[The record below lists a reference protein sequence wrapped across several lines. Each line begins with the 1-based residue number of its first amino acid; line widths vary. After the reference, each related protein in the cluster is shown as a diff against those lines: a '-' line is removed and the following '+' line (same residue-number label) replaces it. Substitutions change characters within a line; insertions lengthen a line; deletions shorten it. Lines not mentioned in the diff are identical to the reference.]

1 MNTVGWLV
9 RGRLH
14 LLFHGYSAVRQF
26 RRAQYMVNTPAPSPQ
41 RKPVKLEDVLITR
54 QLYSRPQKGRDPREE
69 AESLQRLARV
79 MARKP
84 NKLVE
89 TLLEIA
95 LHLCRAGTAG
105 ISLLEERPDAEPV
118 FRWTHLAGALE
129 GYVGKIKPKDFS
141 PSAVCLNLGSPQL
154 FSYPARYFEYFRDV
168 DPAIVET
175 LIFPLTIGDEIQGTL
190 WIVSHNEN
198 VQFDSE
204 DVRLMT
210 ALAEFTSCGLHLLE
224 SIEAERAARK
234 QREDEIESRKRTE
247 LLLRQTQSEME
258 AIIDDRTEQ
267 LRHLSARVIS
277 LQDEER
283 RRIAR
288 ELHDSAGQYLAA
300 IEMNL
305 RGLSQN
311 RDLDESVSRQISDSL
326 DMANRCTSEVRT
338 ISYLL
343 HPPLLDEMGLVSA
356 LAWYVEGFAER
367 SGIKVQLEAP
377 RDLGR
382 LPRETETVLFR
393 VVQQS
398 LANIHRH
405 SGSHV
410 AKIRMEA
417 DAESVRVEIC
427 DEGRGIE
434 PDVLKGF
441 EAGRKLIGVGIAG
454 MRERVRV
461 MGGKFLIRSGRE
473 GTTIDVWLPLA
484 E

>member
-1 MNTVGWLV
+1 MPPVV
-9 RGRLH
+9 
-14 LLFHGYSAVRQF
+14 
-26 RRAQYMVNTPAPSPQ
+26 VNFTCRSLDEGAIRHIRYGAMMANAPAPIPQ
-41 RKPVKLEDVLITR
+41 RARVKLEDVLITG
-54 QLYSRPQKGRDPREE
+54 QLYSRPQKTRDPREE

-84 NKLVE
+84 HKLVE
-89 TLLEIA
+89 TLLEMA
-95 LHLCRAGTAG
+95 LSLCGAGTAG
-105 ISLLEERPDAEPV
+105 ISLLEERPGASGV
-118 FRWTHLAGALE
+118 FRWTHLKGTLE
-129 GYVGKIKPKDFS
+129 AYVGKVKPKNFS
-141 PSAVCLNLGSPQL
+141 PSAVCLDLGCPQL
-154 FSYPARYFEYFRDV
+154 FSYPARYFKSFRDV
-168 DPAIVET
+168 NPAIVES
-175 LIFPLTIGDEIQGTL
+175 LIFPLPISEEIQGTL
-190 WIVSHNEN
+190 WIVSHHEN
-198 VQFDSE
+198 VKFDSE

-224 SIEAERAARK
+224 SIESERTARK
-234 QREDEIESRKRTE
+234 EREDEIESRKRTE
-247 LLLRQTQSEME
+247 ILLRQTQSEME

-305 RGLSQN
+305 SGLSQN
-311 RDLDESVSRQISDSL
+311 PNLEESVTRQISDSL
-326 DMANRCTSEVRT
+326 DLANRCTSEVRT

-367 SGIKVQLEAP
+367 SGIKVQLETP
-377 RDLGR
+377 KDLGR

-410 AKIRMEA
+410 ARIRMEA
-417 DAESVRVEIC
+417 DAESVHVEIC
-427 DEGRGIE
+427 DEGRGID

-441 EAGRKLIGVGIAG
+441 DAGRKLIGVGIAG

-461 MGGKFLIRSGRE
+461 MGGRFSIKSNGN
-473 GTTIDVWLPLA
+473 GTTLDVRLPMA

>member
-1 MNTVGWLV
+1 MVKFNCGFLGGSAIRHIRCGAMMANTP
-9 RGRLH
+9 
-14 LLFHGYSAVRQF
+14 
-26 RRAQYMVNTPAPSPQ
+26 TPAP
-41 RKPVKLEDVLITR
+41 RREPVKLEDVLSTR
-54 QLYSRPQKGRDPREE
+54 QLYSRPKKSRDPGEE
-69 AESLQRLARV
+69 AESLQKLARV

-84 NKLVE
+84 HKLVE
-89 TLLEIA
+89 TLLEMA
-95 LHLCRAGTAG
+95 LDLCGAGTAG
-105 ISLLEERPDAEPV
+105 ISLLEERPDADAV
-118 FRWTHLAGALE
+118 FRWAHLKGALE
-129 GYVGKIKPKDFS
+129 GYVGKVKPKEFS
-141 PSAVCLNLGSPQL
+141 PSAICLDLGSPQL

-168 DPAIVET
+168 NPAIVET
-175 LIFPLTIGDEIQGTL
+175 LIFPLPISEEIQGTL
-190 WIVSHNEN
+190 WIVSHTEN
-198 VQFDSE
+198 VKFDSE

-234 QREDEIESRKRTE
+234 ERENEIESRKHTE
-247 LLLRQTQSEME
+247 TLLRRTQSEME

-305 RGLSQN
+305 GGLSQN
-311 RDLDESVSRQISDSL
+311 PNLDESVARQISDSL

-356 LAWYVEGFAER
+356 LSWYVEGVAER
-367 SGIKVQLEAP
+367 SGIRVHLDAQK
-377 RDLGR
+377 DLGR

-417 DAESVRVEIC
+417 DAESVMVEIC

-434 PDVLKGF
+434 PETLKGF
-441 EAGRKLIGVGIAG
+441 DAGKRLVGVGIAG

-461 MGGKFLIRSGRE
+461 MGGHFSIRSGKD
-473 GTTIDVWLPLA
+473 GTSIQVRLPLA

>member
-1 MNTVGWLV
+1 
-9 RGRLH
+9 
-14 LLFHGYSAVRQF
+14 
-26 RRAQYMVNTPAPSPQ
+26 
-41 RKPVKLEDVLITR
+41 
-54 QLYSRPQKGRDPREE
+54 
-69 AESLQRLARV
+69 

-84 NKLVE
+84 RKLVE
-89 TLLEIA
+89 TLLEMA

-105 ISLLEERPDAEPV
+105 ISLLEERPDADSV
-118 FRWTHLAGALE
+118 FRWTHLKGALE
-129 GYVGKIKPKDFS
+129 GYVGKIKPKEFS

-154 FSYPARYFEYFRDV
+154 FSYPAKYFEYFRDV
-168 DPAIVET
+168 NPPIVET
-175 LIFPLTIGDEIQGTL
+175 LIFPLPISEEIQGTL
-190 WIVSHNEN
+190 WIVSHDEN
-198 VQFDSE
+198 VKFDSE

-234 QREDEIESRKRTE
+234 EREDEIEARKRTE
-247 LLLRQTQSEME
+247 TLLRRTQAEME

-305 RGLSQN
+305 SGLSQN
-311 RDLDESVSRQISDSL
+311 PNLDESVARQISDSL
-326 DMANRCTSEVRT
+326 DMANRLHVGSENDFLFAAPAVAGRNGTSVRARLGT
-338 ISYLL
+338 
-343 HPPLLDEMGLVSA
+343 
-356 LAWYVEGFAER
+356 WKGFAER
-367 SGIKVQLEAP
+367 SGIKVQLDAP
-377 RDLGR
+377 KDLGR
-382 LPRETETVLFR
+382 LARETETVLFR

-417 DAESVRVEIC
+417 DAESVHVEIC

-434 PDVLKGF
+434 PEVLKGF
-441 EAGRKLIGVGIAG
+441 DTGRKLIGVGIAG

-461 MGGKFLIRSGRE
+461 MGGRFSIRSSGE
-473 GTTIDVWLPLA
+473 GTTIDVSLPLA

>member
-1 MNTVGWLV
+1 MPKAICD
-9 RGRLH
+9 RLS
-14 LLFHGYSAVRQF
+14 LLFPGYSAIRYF
-26 RRAQYMVNTPAPSPQ
+26 RYGATIMANTPAPSP
-41 RKPVKLEDVLITR
+41 RREPVKLEDVLITD
-54 QLYSRPQKGRDPREE
+54 QLFLRAQKGRDSREE
-69 AESLQRLARV
+69 ARSLQRLAHV
-79 MARKP
+79 MSRRP
-84 NKLVE
+84 GKLVE
-89 TLLEIA
+89 TLLEMA
-95 LHLCRAGTAG
+95 LRLCGAGTAG
-105 ISLLEERPDAEPV
+105 ISLLEEHPDAEPV

-129 GYVGKIKPKDFS
+129 GYVGKVKPKEFS
-141 PSAVCLNLGSPQL
+141 PSAITLKLGAPQL

-168 DPAIVET
+168 NPAIVET

-267 LRHLSARVIS
+267 LRHLSAIVIS

-305 RGLSQN
+305 SGLSQN

-356 LAWYVEGFAER
+356 LSWYVEGFAER
-367 SGIKVQLEAP
+367 SGIKVQLDAP
-377 RDLGR
+377 KDLGR

-417 DAESVRVEIC
+417 DAESVHVEIC

-441 EAGRKLIGVGIAG
+441 DAGRKLIGVGIAG

-461 MGGKFLIRSGRE
+461 MGGRFSIRSTGE
-473 GTTIDVWLPLA
+473 GTTIDVSLPFA

>member
-1 MNTVGWLV
+1 M
-9 RGRLH
+9 
-14 LLFHGYSAVRQF
+14 A
-26 RRAQYMVNTPAPSPQ
+26 NTPAPAP
-41 RKPVKLEDVLITR
+41 RREPVKLEDVLITD
-54 QLYSRPQKGRDPREE
+54 QLFLRAQKGRDPREE
-69 AESLQRLARV
+69 AESLRRLAHV
-79 MARKP
+79 MASRP
-84 NKLVE
+84 GKLVE
-89 TLLEIA
+89 TLLEMA
-95 LHLCRAGTAG
+95 LRLCGAGTAG

-129 GYVGKIKPKDFS
+129 GYVGKVKPKDFS
-141 PSAVCLNLGSPQL
+141 PSAICLNLGSPQL
-154 FSYPARYFEYFRDV
+154 FSYPARYFEYFKDV
-168 DPAIVET
+168 NPPIVET
-175 LIFPLTIGDEIQGTL
+175 LIFPLPIGEEIQGTL
-190 WIVSHNEN
+190 WIVSHDEN
-198 VQFDSE
+198 VKFDSE

-210 ALAEFTSCGLHLLE
+210 VLAEFTSCGLHLLE

-234 QREDEIESRKRTE
+234 QREVEIEARKQKET
-247 LLLRQTQSEME
+247 LLRQTQSQME

-267 LRHLSARVIS
+267 LRQLSARVIS

-305 RGLSQN
+305 SGLKQTPH
-311 RDLDESVSRQISDSL
+311 LEESLARPISDSL
-326 DMANRCTSEVRT
+326 DLANLCTAEIRT

-343 HPPLLDEMGLVSA
+343 HPPLLDEMGLASA
-356 LAWYVEGFAER
+356 LGWYLEGFSER
-367 SGIKVQLEAP
+367 SGIRV
-377 RDLGR
+377 DLDYAKDFGR
-382 LPRETETVLFR
+382 LPREIETVLFR
-393 VVQQS
+393 VVQQG

-427 DEGRGIE
+427 DEGRGIDPE
-434 PDVLKGF
+434 ILKGMD
-441 EAGRKLIGVGIAG
+441 AGRRLMGVGIAG

-461 MGGKFLIRSGRE
+461 MGGRFSIRSGRE
-473 GTTIDVWLPLA
+473 GTTIDVTLPLA

>member
-1 MNTVGWLV
+1 MAHWAM
-9 RGRLH
+9 
-14 LLFHGYSAVRQF
+14 SD
-26 RRAQYMVNTPAPSPQ
+26 TPAQAPQ
-41 RKPVKLEDVLITR
+41 REPVKLEDVLITS
-54 QLYSRPQKGRDPREE
+54 QLYLRPQKPRDPREA
-69 AESLQRLARV
+69 AESIQRLARV

-84 NKLVE
+84 HKLVA
-89 TLLEIA
+89 TLLEMA
-95 LHLCRAGTAG
+95 LRLCGAGTAG

-118 FRWTHLAGALE
+118 FRWTHLAGVLE
-129 GYVGKIKPKDFS
+129 GYVGKVKPKDLS
-141 PSAVCLNLGSPQL
+141 PSSVCLDLGSPQL
-154 FSYPARYFEYFRDV
+154 FSHPARYFEYFRDLN
-168 DPAIVET
+168 PPIVET
-175 LIFPLTIGDEIQGTL
+175 LIFPLPIGDDIQGTL
-190 WIVSHNEN
+190 WIVSHDEN
-198 VQFDSE
+198 VKFDSE

-210 ALAEFTSCGLHLLE
+210 ALSEFTSCGLHLLE

-234 QREDEIESRKRTE
+234 EREDEIEARKRTE
-247 LLLRQTQSEME
+247 TLLRQTQSEME
-258 AIIDDRTEQ
+258 AVIDDRTSQ
-267 LRHLSARVIS
+267 LRQLSARVIS

-305 RGLSQN
+305 SGLKQSAH
-311 RDLDESVSRQISDSL
+311 LEESLGRQVSDTL
-326 DMANRCTSEVRT
+326 ELANRCTSEIRT

-343 HPPLLDEMGLVSA
+343 HPPLLDEMGLASA
-356 LAWYVEGFAER
+356 LGWYVEGFSER
-367 SGIKVQLEAP
+367 SGIRVELDVP
-377 RDLGR
+377 RSLGR

-417 DAESVRVEIC
+417 DAESVMVEIC

-434 PDVLKGF
+434 PETLKGF
-441 EAGRKLIGVGIAG
+441 DAGKRLIGVGIAG

-461 MGGKFLIRSGRE
+461 MGGHFSIRSGKD
-473 GTTIDVWLPLA
+473 GTSIEVRLPLA

>member
-1 MNTVGWLV
+1 M
-9 RGRLH
+9 
-14 LLFHGYSAVRQF
+14 A
-26 RRAQYMVNTPAPSPQ
+26 NTPAHSPL
-41 RKPVKLEDVLITR
+41 REPIKLEDVLITG
-54 QLYSRPQKGRDPREE
+54 QLYLRPQKGRDPREE

-79 MARKP
+79 MAREP
-84 NKLVE
+84 HKLVE
-89 TLLEIA
+89 TLLEMA

-105 ISLLEERPDAEPV
+105 ISLLEERPDEEPV

-129 GYVGKIKPKDFS
+129 GYVGKVKPKTFS
-141 PSAVCLNLGSPQL
+141 PSSICLDMGAPQL

-168 DPAIVET
+168 SPPIVET
-175 LIFPLTIGDEIQGTL
+175 LIFPLPIGDEIKGTL
-190 WIVSHNEN
+190 WIVSHDEN
-198 VQFDSE
+198 VKFDSE

-210 ALAEFTSCGLHLLE
+210 GLAEFTSYGLHLLE

-234 QREDEIESRKRTE
+234 EREDEIEARKQTE
-247 LLLRQTQSEME
+247 TLLRQTQSEME
-258 AIIDDRTEQ
+258 AIIDDRTSQ
-267 LRHLSARVIS
+267 LRQLSARVIS

-305 RGLSQN
+305 SGLKNSSI
-311 RDLDESVSRQISDSL
+311 EEPWARQISDSL
-326 DMANRCTSEVRT
+326 ELANRCTSEIRT

-343 HPPLLDEMGLVSA
+343 HPPLLDEMGLASA
-356 LAWYVEGFAER
+356 LGWYVEGFSER
-367 SGIKVQLEAP
+367 SGIRVELDVPKS
-377 RDLGR
+377 LGR

-417 DAESVRVEIC
+417 DAESVLVEIC
-427 DEGRGIE
+427 DEGRGISPE
-434 PDVLKGF
+434 TLKGF
-441 EAGRKLIGVGIAG
+441 EAGKRLIGVGIAG

-461 MGGKFLIRSGRE
+461 MGGHFSVRSDKD
-473 GTTIDVWLPLA
+473 GTTVEVRLPLA
-484 E
+484 V

>member
-1 MNTVGWLV
+1 MAHWAM
-9 RGRLH
+9 
-14 LLFHGYSAVRQF
+14 SD
-26 RRAQYMVNTPAPSPQ
+26 TPAQAPQ
-41 RKPVKLEDVLITR
+41 REPVKLEDVLITS
-54 QLYSRPQKGRDPREE
+54 QLYLRPQKPRDPREA
-69 AESLQRLARV
+69 AESIQRLARV

-84 NKLVE
+84 HKLVA
-89 TLLEIA
+89 TLLEMA
-95 LHLCRAGTAG
+95 LRLCGAGTAG

-118 FRWTHLAGALE
+118 FRWTHLAGVLE
-129 GYVGKIKPKDFS
+129 GYVGKVKPKDFS
-141 PSAVCLNLGSPQL
+141 PSSVCLDLGSPQL
-154 FSYPARYFEYFRDV
+154 FSHPARYFEYFRDV
-168 DPAIVET
+168 NPPIVET
-175 LIFPLTIGDEIQGTL
+175 LIFPLPIGDDIQGTL
-190 WIVSHNEN
+190 WIVSHDEN
-198 VQFDSE
+198 VKFDSE

-210 ALAEFTSCGLHLLE
+210 ALSEFTSCGLHLLE

-234 QREDEIESRKRTE
+234 EREHEIEARKRTE
-247 LLLRQTQSEME
+247 MLLRQTQSEME
-258 AIIDDRTEQ
+258 AVIDDRTSQ
-267 LRHLSARVIS
+267 LRQLSARVIS

-305 RGLSQN
+305 SGLKQSAH
-311 RDLDESVSRQISDSL
+311 LEESLGRQVSDTL
-326 DMANRCTSEVRT
+326 ELANRCTSEIRT

-343 HPPLLDEMGLVSA
+343 HPPLLDEMGLASA
-356 LAWYVEGFAER
+356 LGWYVEGFSER
-367 SGIKVQLEAP
+367 SGIRVELDVP
-377 RDLGR
+377 RSLGR

-393 VVQQS
+393 VVQQT

-417 DAESVRVEIC
+417 DAESVMVEIC

-434 PDVLKGF
+434 PETLKGF
-441 EAGRKLIGVGIAG
+441 DAGKRLIGVGIAG

-461 MGGKFLIRSGRE
+461 MGGHFSIRSGKD
-473 GTTIDVWLPLA
+473 GTSIEVRLPLA

>member
-1 MNTVGWLV
+1 M
-9 RGRLH
+9 
-14 LLFHGYSAVRQF
+14 A
-26 RRAQYMVNTPAPSPQ
+26 NTPVPAPQAES
-41 RKPVKLEDVLITR
+41 VKLEDVLITG
-54 QLYSRPQKGRDPREE
+54 QLYLRAKKERDAREE
-69 AESLQRLARV
+69 AQSLQRLAHV

-84 NKLVE
+84 GKLVE
-89 TLLEIA
+89 TLLEMA
-95 LHLCRAGTAG
+95 LRLCSAGTAG
-105 ISLLEERPDAEPV
+105 ISLLEERPGAEPV

-129 GYVGKIKPKDFS
+129 GYVGKVKPKDFS
-141 PSAVCLNLGSPQL
+141 PSSICLNLGAPQL

-168 DPAIVET
+168 NPPIVET
-175 LIFPLTIGDEIQGTL
+175 LIFPLPIGDEIQGTL
-190 WIVSHNEN
+190 WIVSHDEN
-198 VQFDSE
+198 VKFDSE

-210 ALAEFTSCGLHLLE
+210 VLAEFTSCGLHLLE
-224 SIEAERAARK
+224 SIEGERAARK
-234 QREDEIESRKRTE
+234 QREDEIEARKQTE
-247 LLLRQTQSEME
+247 TLLRQTQSEME

-267 LRHLSARVIS
+267 LRQLSARVIS

-305 RGLSQN
+305 SGLKQTPN
-311 RDLDESVSRQISDSL
+311 LEEALARPISDSL
-326 DMANRCTSEVRT
+326 DLAHLCTAEIRT

-343 HPPLLDEMGLVSA
+343 HPPLLDEMGLASA
-356 LAWYVEGFAER
+356 LKWYVEGFSER
-367 SGIKVQLEAP
+367 SGIRV
-377 RDLGR
+377 DLDFPKDFGR

-410 AKIRMEA
+410 ARIHVEA

-427 DEGRGIE
+427 DDGRGIGPE
-434 PDVLKGF
+434 ILKGMN
-441 EAGRKLIGVGIAG
+441 AGRRLMGVGIAG

-461 MGGKFLIRSGRE
+461 MGGRFSIRSGSE
-473 GTTIDVWLPLA
+473 GTTIDVTLPLA

>member
-1 MNTVGWLV
+1 VVNFPCCSLGN
-9 RGRLH
+9 
-14 LLFHGYSAVRQF
+14 SAMRHIRYGAMMANSPV
-26 RRAQYMVNTPAPSPQ
+26 PAPQ
-41 RKPVKLEDVLITR
+41 REPVKLEDVLITG
-54 QLYSRPQKGRDPREE
+54 QLYSRPQKGRDPKEE

-84 NKLVE
+84 HKLVE
-89 TLLEIA
+89 TLLEMA

-105 ISLLEERPDAEPV
+105 ISLLEERPDVDSV
-118 FRWTHLAGALE
+118 FRWTHLRGALE
-129 GYVGKIKPKDFS
+129 GYVGKIKPKEFS

-154 FSYPARYFEYFRDV
+154 FSYPAKYFEYFRDV
-168 DPAIVET
+168 NPPIVET
-175 LIFPLTIGDEIQGTL
+175 LIFPLPISEEIQGTL
-190 WIVSHNEN
+190 WIVSHNEG
-198 VQFDSE
+198 VKFDSE

-210 ALAEFTSCGLHLLE
+210 VLAEFTSCGLHLLE
-224 SIEAERAARK
+224 SIESERAARK
-234 QREDEIESRKRTE
+234 EREDEIEARKRTE
-247 LLLRQTQSEME
+247 MLLRRTQTEME

-305 RGLSQN
+305 SGLNQN
-311 RDLDESVSRQISDSL
+311 PNLDESVARQISDSL

-356 LAWYVEGFAER
+356 LAWFVEGFAER
-367 SGIKVQLEAP
+367 SGIKVQLDAP
-377 RDLGR
+377 KDLGR

-417 DAESVRVEIC
+417 DAESVHVEIC

-441 EAGRKLIGVGIAG
+441 DAGRKLIGVGIAG

-461 MGGKFLIRSGRE
+461 MGGRFSIRSTGE
-473 GTTIDVWLPLA
+473 GTTIDVSLPLA